1 VARGSVL
8 RYLEGVT
15 ERALRL
21 LEEARRLTQE
31 ERDLLAAELRRGPFE
46 PQESVDAAW
55 KEEIERRLKDVQE
68 GRAKTVPA
76 REAIAELRE
85 ELRRRR

>member
-1 VARGSVL
+1 M
-8 RYLEGVT
+8 T

-21 LEEARRLTQE
+21 LEEARSLTQE
-31 ERDLLAAELRRGPFE
+31 ERDILAAELRRGAFE
-46 PQESVDAAW
+46 PQESVDEAW
-55 KEEIERRLKDVQE
+55 REELERRLRDIEE

-76 REAIAELRE
+76 REAIAKARE